1 MKERE
6 REQEQER
13 EREREIIEEQ
23 EQEQETNF
31 DDVNDNNVLIRPD
44 DTTHTRVDIDDI
56 PNVRQDVGSIKRA
69 ITNDIKKSFKDIFNI
84 TIEKKNGSNSTTILK
99 DTKFISEKSGVFIE
113 FKGKRIG
120 RVDKNLDPDL
130 FSRKN
135 KRFVDEF
142 RSKLDLARKEYE
154 RSPSALVRN
163 LPEDVVDS
171 ILDSSIER
179 IDQKIDETT
188 TSRSKT

>member
-1 MKERE
+1 MAEGGFDEMKERE

-44 DTTHTRVDIDDI
+44 DTTHTRVDIDD
-56 PNVRQDVGSIKRA
+56 
-69 ITNDIKKSFKDIFNI
+69 
-84 TIEKKNGSNSTTILK
+84 
-99 DTKFISEKSGVFIE
+99 ISEKSGVFIE